1 MANNFNINNF
11 NNFLQQAQETLMCD
25 SQCQQQKKAQQLQ
38 QAYENAQVNLQTAPG
53 QVDTTQKEYITFTQ
67 GTVAYSQMHN
77 QDLTQK
83 AQKIVS
89 MYSTNFN
96 NEAQQAKNNVATY
109 SGLLNN
115 YNNVYELYKNLKTE
129 NAQLKKD
136 LTNKNSDVLTNDR
149 KTYYE
154 NQEIDFLDYIYKY
167 VLQIIYWITVVVYF
181 ISVFVYPSQFNWKL
195 KLAVL
200 IVLIGLPFVS
210 TWLLSMIM
218 ALIYKVYGFLPKNVY
233 IHL

>member
-67 GTVAYSQMHN
+67 GNAAYSQMHN

-83 AQKIVS
+83 AQQIVS

-96 NEAQQAKNNVATY
+96 NEAQEAKNNVATY

-210 TWLLSMIM
+210 TWLLAMFM
-218 ALIYKVYGFLPKNVY
+218 AVIYKVYGFLPKNVY
-233 IHL
+233 INL

>member
-11 NNFLQQAQETLMCD
+11 NSFIQKAQATLMCD

-38 QAYENAQVNLQTAPG
+38 QAYENAQINLQTAPG
-53 QVDTTQKEYITFTQ
+53 QVDTTQKEYVTFTQ
-67 GTVAYSQMHN
+67 GTAAYSQMHN
-77 QDLTQK
+77 QKLTET
-83 AQKIVS
+83 AQQIVS

-96 NEAQQAKNNVATY
+96 NEAQQAKNEVATY

-115 YNNVYELYKNLKTE
+115 YNNVYDLYKNLKTE
-129 NAQLKKD
+129 NTQLKKD
-136 LTNKNSDVLTNDR
+136 LTNKSSDVLTNDR

-181 ISVFVYPSQFNWKL
+181 ISVFVYYSPFSWKL

-200 IVLIGLPFVS
+200 VLLIVLPFIS

-218 ALIYKVYGFLPKNVY
+218 VLIYKVYGVLPK

>member
-136 LTNKNSDVLTNDR
+136 LTNKSSDVLTNDR

>member
-1 MANNFNINNF
+1 MANNFNFNNF
-11 NNFLQQAQETLMCD
+11 NNFLQQAQNTLLCD
-25 SQCQQQKKAQQLQ
+25 SQCQQQKEAQQLQ
-38 QAYENAQVNLQTAPG
+38 QAYENAQVNLQTAPS
-53 QVDTTQKEYITFTQ
+53 QVDTTQQQYITFTQ
-67 GTVAYSQMHN
+67 GAAAYSQIKN

-83 AQKIVS
+83 AEKIVS

-96 NEAQQAKNNVATY
+96 NEVTQAQNEVSTY

-115 YNNVYELYKNLKTE
+115 YNNVYDLYKNLKNE
-129 NAQLKKD
+129 NAQLKKE
-136 LTNKNSDVLTNDR
+136 LTNEKSDILTNDR

-167 VLQIIYWITVVVYF
+167 ILQIIYWITVVVYF

-200 IVLIGLPFVS
+200 IVLIILPFIS
-210 TWLLSMIM
+210 TWLLAMIM
-218 ALIYKVYGFLPKNVY
+218 ALIYKVYGALPKNVY
-233 IHL
+233 TNL